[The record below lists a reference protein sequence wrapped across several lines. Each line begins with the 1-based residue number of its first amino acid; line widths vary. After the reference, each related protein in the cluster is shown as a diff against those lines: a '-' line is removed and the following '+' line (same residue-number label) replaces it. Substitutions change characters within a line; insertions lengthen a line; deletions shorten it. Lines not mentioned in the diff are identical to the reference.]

1 MKKFSD
7 LNLSDSVMRV
17 LPELG
22 FESPSPIQEKAIP
35 LLIEKRQDFIGLAQ
49 TGTGKTAAF
58 GLPLLDWID
67 PDLKHTQ
74 ALILA
79 PTRELG
85 QQIGEQ
91 LAIFS
96 KYLPNIQTQTV
107 YGGASIV
114 DQMRSIKRRTPQ
126 IVIATPGR
134 LLDLIR
140 RKALN
145 LSEIKFVVLDE
156 ADEMLNMGFKEDID
170 DILSNTGEDKN
181 TWLFS
186 ATMPKEIL
194 HIVNSYMNNPVEVK
208 VSTGNQL
215 NENIEHQYAIVKSSD
230 KFEGLQRILDL
241 EENFRGVI
249 FCRTRINTQ
258 QLADNLK
265 KSNYQAEALH
275 GDLSQAQ
282 RDRVMKRFKDH
293 SLQVLVA
300 TDVAARGID
309 VNDLTHVVHY
319 ALPDDAAYYTHRSG
333 RTARA
338 GKKGI
343 SLSMLTNRD
352 VRKLES
358 LERTLKLKFNKITIP
373 SADDIVNIR
382 LEKWAQSL
390 VDAKTE
396 TKVNGQ
402 LLTKVQMMLGTLSFE
417 ELVEKL
423 VAIEISSLNYDSRN
437 KDLNEDRQAS
447 RSSGS
452 RDRDGGRGRGRDGGR
467 DGGRGRGRD
476 SRDGGRDRDRGSRSS
491 SDRGSRSSSDRSS
504 SRSSSDRPQRA
515 RRSEGGDS
523 SPRFD
528 GGARTGSAGRDSKD
542 GHRFFINVGKMDGL
556 SKGELA
562 DFIAE
567 TAKIRKSDVGN
578 IDLQNNCS
586 FFEVDKKNS
595 TSISDKF
602 KGMFVEGRGL
612 RVNRDSKK

>member
-7 LNLSDSVMRV
+7 LNLSDSVLRV

-35 LLIEKRQDFIGLAQ
+35 LLKEKRQDFIGLAQ

-58 GLPLLDWID
+58 GLPLLDWVN
-67 PDLKHTQ
+67 PDLKQTQ

-114 DQMRSIKRRTPQ
+114 EQMRSIKRRTPQ

-140 RKALN
+140 RKSIN
-145 LSEIKFVVLDE
+145 LSGIKFVVLDE

-186 ATMPKEIL
+186 ATMPKEII

-215 NENIEHQYAIVKSSD
+215 NENIEHQYAVVKSSN

-249 FCRTRINTQ
+249 FCRTRIKTQ
-258 QLADNLK
+258 QLADDLK
-265 KSNYQAEALH
+265 KSKYQAEALH

-282 RDRVMKRFKDH
+282 RDRVMKRFKSH

-309 VNDLTHVVHY
+309 VNDLTHVIHY
-319 ALPDDAAYYTHRSG
+319 ALPDDSAYYTHRSG

-343 SLSMLTNRD
+343 SLSILTNRD
-352 VRKLES
+352 MRKLES
-358 LERTLKLKFNKITIP
+358 LERGLKLKFNKITIP
-373 SADDIVNIR
+373 SSDDIVNIR
-382 LEKWAQSL
+382 LEKWAQTL
-390 VDAKTE
+390 ME
-396 TKVNGQ
+396 TTSNSKVNGQ
-402 LLTKVQMMLGTLSFE
+402 LLTKIQMMLGTLSFE

-423 VAIEISSLNYDSRN
+423 VAIEIANLNYDSKG
-437 KDLNEDRQAS
+437 KDLNEDRNAS
-447 RSSGS
+447 KRSSRGDRDGSRS
-452 RDRDGGRGRGRDGGR
+452 RDRDR
-467 DGGRGRGRD
+467 
-476 SRDGGRDRDRGSRSS
+476 SRSKGRDRNSKRGEER
-491 SDRGSRSSSDRSS
+491 S
-504 SRSSSDRPQRA
+504 SRSSSDIPRRA
-515 RRSEGGDS
+515 KRAESGDRSI
-523 SPRFD
+523 RFD
-528 GGARTGSAGRDSKD
+528 RDKKRESGFEK
-542 GHRFFINVGKMDGL
+542 GQRFFINVGKMDGL
-556 SKGELA
+556 SKSELA
-562 DFIAE
+562 EFISE

-578 IDLQNNCS
+578 IDLQKNCS
-586 FFEVDKKNS
+586 YFEVDKKKS
-595 TSISDKF
+595 KSIPDKF
-602 KGMFVEGRGL
+602 KGMYVEGREL

>member
-186 ATMPKEIL
+186 ATMPKEII

-265 KSNYQAEALH
+265 KSKYQAEALH

-452 RDRDGGRGRGRDGGR
+452 RDGR
-467 DGGRGRGRD
+467 RGRGRD
-476 SRDGGRDRDRGSRSS
+476 SRDGGRDR
-491 SDRGSRSSSDRSS
+491 DRGSRSSSDRSS

-528 GGARTGSAGRDSKD
+528 GGTRTKSAGRDSKD

-602 KGMFVEGRGL
+602 KGMFVEGREL